1 MSWRSAE
8 VRRVREGKIILL
20 NFTTAIMLYSISL
33 FYFVYRISLSPHS
46 IAILSFRQLQQQFSE
61 VVRGSLIICHQAFFV
76 LFCLVYFFF
85 LTGRRKKCLPLLRSL
100 GFQRACQNLSEDL
113 QRRKAVRKRPENL
126 NMPERLPTGY
136 QKEIYLFMIGFLA
149 RLP

>member
-1 MSWRSAE
+1 M
-8 VRRVREGKIILL
+8 RRVREGKIILL

-76 LFCLVYFFF
+76 LFCLVYLFF
-85 LTGRRKKCLPLLRSL
+85 LDREEEKTLASAPLL
-100 GFQRACQNLSEDL
+100 GFSACVP
-113 QRRKAVRKRPENL
+113 KFK
-126 NMPERLPTGY
+126 
-136 QKEIYLFMIGFLA
+136 
-149 RLP
+149 